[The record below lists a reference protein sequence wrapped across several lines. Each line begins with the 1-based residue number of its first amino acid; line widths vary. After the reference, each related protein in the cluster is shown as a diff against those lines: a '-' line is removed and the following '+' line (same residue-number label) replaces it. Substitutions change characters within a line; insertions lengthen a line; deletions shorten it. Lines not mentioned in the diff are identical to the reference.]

1 MVLAQRWHA
10 GSRSDCAV
18 LGPLSAT
25 ADVEVSGA
33 AVLAPDG
40 SNLEQLW
47 LTLQQQTPAGCLR
60 HGRDC
65 SSASAYAQQ
74 AGLLPSECSVLGL
87 DQCMALAVVE
97 QAWTQAGLSPQ
108 RQALRG
114 ETAMATP
121 EPWRRRAGVFAGS
134 ALGAAGNF
142 SGEWDQRPSPY
153 SLTRWR
159 GNGIGAAVGVRYGL
173 MGQQVNLQSA
183 SATGGQLLAMA
194 GAAVASGRLDLA
206 VVVAAEPALTAPLL
220 AACERSGALAPSGAG
235 LPLAADRAGM
245 RPAPMAGCIVLERA
259 DVLRARGGQSL
270 GCWRGGD
277 CANEAHHL
285 LAPQPGGARM
295 AELVRSLLETTQLV
309 PGQIDW
315 VALHATGTRRF
326 DAEEMAMVR
335 SLFQPLPWLTAFKRW
350 LGHGLGAAGVVEAAL
365 LLQGLLLAQ
374 LPPWPEACDPDLQ
387 IGRAPAIT
395 RVPQRAL
402 QLSSGMGGVVAANLW
417 EAR

>member
-33 AVLAPDG
+33 AVLAADG

-97 QAWTQAGLSPQ
+97 QAWTQAGLLPQ

-134 ALGAAGNF
+134 ALGAEATSAVNGT
-142 SGEWDQRPSPY
+142 SGPVP
-153 SLTRWR
+153 
-159 GNGIGAAVGVRYGL
+159 
-173 MGQQVNLQSA
+173 
-183 SATGGQLLAMA
+183 
-194 GAAVASGRLDLA
+194 
-206 VVVAAEPALTAPLL
+206 TA
-220 AACERSGALAPSGAG
+220 
-235 LPLAADRAGM
+235 
-245 RPAPMAGCIVLERA
+245 
-259 DVLRARGGQSL
+259 
-270 GCWRGGD
+270 
-277 CANEAHHL
+277 
-285 LAPQPGGARM
+285 
-295 AELVRSLLETTQLV
+295 
-309 PGQIDW
+309 
-315 VALHATGTRRF
+315 
-326 DAEEMAMVR
+326 
-335 SLFQPLPWLTAFKRW
+335 
-350 LGHGLGAAGVVEAAL
+350 
-365 LLQGLLLAQ
+365 
-374 LPPWPEACDPDLQ
+374 
-387 IGRAPAIT
+387 
-395 RVPQRAL
+395 
-402 QLSSGMGGVVAANLW
+402 
-417 EAR
+417 